1 MSIKTLTVFLD
12 QSEASEARL
21 EAACA
26 MARERDAHLVAVA
39 CVRQIDVG
47 VYAMPGAEMAL
58 DLASIDQSREQ
69 ARALAKKAGE
79 KIEREGL
86 TPDTRWA
93 SSIAAG
99 LEETA
104 ARAARHCDVAIL
116 GPVGG
121 DGPEAE
127 VADAVLEGVLF
138 SSGRPALVVPTEW
151 KSGKIGTKI
160 MLAWDGSR
168 VATRALHD
176 AMPFIEAAGACTVA
190 IVDPEPGAGDVGE
203 EPGADIA
210 AVIARHGVE
219 TDVISL
225 ASAGASTAERL
236 MTTASDMGADLL
248 VMGGYGHS
256 RWREALFSGVS
267 REVLEAPRVP
277 VLMSH

>member
-12 QSEASEARL
+12 DSEASAARL
-21 EAACA
+21 DAACD
-26 MARERDAHLVAVA
+26 MAQARQAHLVAVA

-58 DLASIDQSREQ
+58 DLAGIDESRAQ
-69 ARALAKKAGE
+69 ARKLAKEAGAR
-79 KIEREGL
+79 IERAGL
-86 TPDTRWA
+86 APDTRWA

-104 ARAARHCDVAIL
+104 ARAARHSDLAMI

-121 DGPEAE
+121 EGPAAD
-127 VADAVLEGVLF
+127 VADAVMEGVLF
-138 SSGRPALVVPTEW
+138 SSGRPALVMPRGWKGGVP
-151 KSGKIGTKI
+151 GCNV
-160 MLAWDGSR
+160 MVAWDGSR

-176 AMPFIEAAGACTVA
+176 ALPLIQGAESVTVA

-210 AVIARHGVE
+210 AVIARHGLKTKVE
-219 TDVISL
+219 SL

-236 MTTASDMGADLL
+236 LTTAADMEADLM

-256 RWREALFSGVS
+256 RWREAIFSGVS
-267 REVLEAPRVP
+267 REVLEAPSVP
-277 VLMSH
+277 VLVSH